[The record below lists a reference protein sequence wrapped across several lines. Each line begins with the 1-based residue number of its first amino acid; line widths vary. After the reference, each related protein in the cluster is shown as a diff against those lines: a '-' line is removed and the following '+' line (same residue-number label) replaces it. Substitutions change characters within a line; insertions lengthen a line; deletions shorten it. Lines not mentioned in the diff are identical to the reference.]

1 LERSGCCAEFRVGAE
16 KYKYKEIIQRRIIM
30 MECVFIYS
38 YVSIGLV
45 GLSIIGMIVFAWV
58 MLRRLRRVPRW

>member
-1 LERSGCCAEFRVGAE
+1 VGAK

-30 MECVFIYS
+30 MERGFIYG
-38 YVSIGLV
+38 YMSIGLM

-58 MLRRLRRVPRW
+58 MLRKLRRVP